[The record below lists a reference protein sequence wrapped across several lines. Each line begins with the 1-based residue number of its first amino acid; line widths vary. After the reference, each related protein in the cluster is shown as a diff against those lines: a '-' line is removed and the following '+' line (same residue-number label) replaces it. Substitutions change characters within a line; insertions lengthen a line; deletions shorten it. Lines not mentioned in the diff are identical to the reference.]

1 MVPKKITVKYGGV
14 DEKGLGYTNEL
25 NFQTERDAD
34 IFISEMKKYM
44 MGVKYLTKII
54 TWGYKGIDNNES

>member
-14 DEKGLGYTNEL
+14 NEKGLGYTNEL

-44 MGVKYLTKII
+44 MGVRYLT
-54 TWGYKGIDNNES
+54 